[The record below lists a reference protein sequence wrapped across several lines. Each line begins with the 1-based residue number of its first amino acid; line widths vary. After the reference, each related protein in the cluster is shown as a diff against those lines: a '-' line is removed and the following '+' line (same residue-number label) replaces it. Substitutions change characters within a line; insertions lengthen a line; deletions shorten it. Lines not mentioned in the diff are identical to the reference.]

1 MTASGPGSGDTPGEP
16 DGTPSVPEHV
26 WRLFLEDDERAIR
39 ASAPREP
46 AARDRLPGWRPEP
59 PAGRPG
65 RSV

>member
-46 AARDRLPGWRPEP
+46 AARDRLPGRRPEP
-59 PAGRPG
+59 PAGR
-65 RSV
+65 